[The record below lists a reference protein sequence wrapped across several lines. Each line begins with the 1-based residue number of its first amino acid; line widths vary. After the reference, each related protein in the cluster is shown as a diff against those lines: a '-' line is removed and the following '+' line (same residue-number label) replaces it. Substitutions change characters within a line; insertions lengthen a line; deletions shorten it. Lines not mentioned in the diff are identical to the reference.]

1 MSQQPARQPAS
12 FRGAILRRYVRAS
25 VAMVGGFAGLALFF
39 TLVTR

>member
-1 MSQQPARQPAS
+1 MSQPARTTAS
-12 FRGAILRRYVRAS
+12 DLRGAILRRYVRAS